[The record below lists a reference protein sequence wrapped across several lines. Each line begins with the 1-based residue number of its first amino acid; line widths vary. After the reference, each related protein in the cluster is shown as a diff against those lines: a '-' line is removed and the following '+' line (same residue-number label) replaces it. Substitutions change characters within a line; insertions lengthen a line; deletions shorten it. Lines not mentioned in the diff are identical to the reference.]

1 MGTRKARGERKRL
14 MDGVSFEKAL
24 ARLEEIVR
32 KLEQGELSLEEALQN
47 FSEGVNLVQRCNER
61 LQAAENQVEI
71 LRQQLEGGNGE
82 EGEIN
87 HELD

>member
-1 MGTRKARGERKRL
+1 